1 MDLLIALA
9 RRSPKETAYTLRQ
22 ILEAP
27 EVHDSAWLTRQ
38 VMRYFPAET
47 QDSLRAALRQSR

>member
-9 RRSPKETAYTLRQ
+9 RRSPKETAYSLRQ
-22 ILEAP
+22 ILDAPEAP
-27 EVHDSAWLTRQ
+27 ETAWLIRQ

-47 QDSLRAALRQSR
+47 QDSLRAALRQLR